1 MATTGASERS
11 GTAGKQPLNQ
21 LEFFSGIGG
30 MRVALKQA
38 LEGHPDYYLGWV
50 YQEQCDS
57 LTLTLA
63 LYT

>member
-38 LEGHPDYYLGWV
+38 LEGHPDYYLG
-50 YQEQCDS
+50 CDS